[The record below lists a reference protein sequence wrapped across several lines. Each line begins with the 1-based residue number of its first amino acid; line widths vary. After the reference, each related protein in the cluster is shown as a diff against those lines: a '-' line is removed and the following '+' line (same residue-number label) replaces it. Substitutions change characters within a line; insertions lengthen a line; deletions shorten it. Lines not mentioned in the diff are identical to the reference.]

1 MWASFLRWQIV
12 ETLCLFLLQV
22 MSLGEEVLGLKASA
36 REDRKARER
45 EREEGRERERGLELM
60 VSKLQDERDEALLS
74 VDESR

>member
-1 MWASFLRWQIV
+1 
-12 ETLCLFLLQV
+12 
-22 MSLGEEVLGLKASA
+22 MSLSEEVLGLKASA